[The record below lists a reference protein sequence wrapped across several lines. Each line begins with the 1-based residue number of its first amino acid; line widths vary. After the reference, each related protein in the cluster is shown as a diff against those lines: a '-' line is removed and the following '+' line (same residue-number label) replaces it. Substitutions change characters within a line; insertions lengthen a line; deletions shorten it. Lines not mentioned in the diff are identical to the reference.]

1 MLPGLVPGVVVGG
14 GVVEFVEADC
24 VAPAGDS
31 AGGLADTTTR
41 MEGTALN
48 ARGRPDLRARPRE
61 PAAPV
66 GDEQG
71 RGHNPAHER
80 APCPGILTPGRVP
93 AQHVIGC
100 LGDEY
105 HGVSAQ
111 VDAVDEDDVM
121 NLIDDRAERP

>member
-1 MLPGLVPGVVVGG
+1 MLLGLVPGVVVGG

-24 VAPAGDS
+24 VAPAGDG
-31 AGGLADTTTR
+31 AGGLVDTTTR
-41 MEGTALN
+41 MEGAALN

-66 GDEQG
+66 GEDQG
-71 RGHNPAHER
+71 WGRDPAHER
-80 APCPGILTPGRVP
+80 APGPGILTPGRVP
-93 AQHVIGC
+93 AQHAVGC
-100 LGDEY
+100 LGNEY